1 VTLVGDWWKSG
12 LRMLLIGLGA
22 AGIGFVIGSLFHTA
36 GA

>member
-1 VTLVGDWWKSG
+1 MTLVGDWWKSG